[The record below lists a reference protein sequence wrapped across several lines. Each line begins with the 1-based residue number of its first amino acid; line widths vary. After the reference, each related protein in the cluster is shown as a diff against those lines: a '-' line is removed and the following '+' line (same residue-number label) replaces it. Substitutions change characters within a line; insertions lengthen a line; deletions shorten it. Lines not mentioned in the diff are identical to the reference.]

1 MSTPRWSNRLTTPRA
16 APYKG
21 DASYHGV
28 PSGGMKSVNAVWTYE
43 APFAAVAEIKGHV
56 AFYPERVDAIIEQS
70 PA

>member
-1 MSTPRWSNRLTTPRA
+1 VRGS
-16 APYKG
+16 
-21 DASYHGV
+21 
-28 PSGGMKSVNAVWTYE
+28 YE